1 MEDFENNQENPCSD
15 TYPGQRPITERETEY
30 HFFKLVEFQQL
41 YAKRASLTVQ
51 GWGGSIKV
59 PYTSPELLVTAQ
71 KLATMVDY
79 TAEVREMSS
88 GSGSATINTKIDLT
102 FEFYPS
108 GNAIA
113 PGSRIEVVGEELV
126 QVVQALQAEL
136 VGCQE
141 GDLLVGNG
149 RGDITGTVTMANM
162 MGFAA
167 PGQDATGLHGRL
179 YSR

>member
-1 MEDFENNQENPCSD
+1 M
-15 TYPGQRPITERETEY
+15 
-30 HFFKLVEFQQL
+30 VEFQQL
-41 YAKRASLTVQ
+41 YTKRASLTVQ

-59 PYTSPELLVTAQ
+59 PYTAPELLVTAQ
-71 KLATMVDY
+71 KLANMIDY
-79 TAEVREMSS
+79 TAEMREVTS
-88 GSGSATINTKIDLT
+88 GTGSATINSKIDLT

-108 GNAIA
+108 GDAIS
-113 PGSRIEVVGEELV
+113 PGSKIEAVGEELV
-126 QVVQALQAEL
+126 RVVQALQAEL

-141 GDLLVGNG
+141 GELLVGNG